1 MSESEPIFEPAGSS
15 AGAAESQQSK
25 SGTEFRKRATSVRP
39 LAKLF
44 ASPVPIWAIAAD
56 GSLAFL
62 SASCGQW
69 LGVAPRSLLGRST
82 RVQSQHPLD
91 ALARALGPPTQAPR
105 SMLIAEVHPPAADPQ
120 FQRPQPRQ
128 VTFLPIFAATD
139 DFASTNDANPVEARS
154 TAVLAIGH
162 DLAAK
167 ELFRSP
173 QATEL
178 INLLSKQLAEDPRRE
193 HASMVLG
200 TSVWARRLRLQ
211 IAAAAETSS
220 HVLLCGHAGSG
231 TEAIA
236 NLIELKSSVVPRTEL
251 IRVAGP
257 LMDAE
262 LFDATTGGI
271 VARLLN
277 AESTA
282 AAPLSAALLIEQIE
296 QMPADA
302 QGRLE
307 LLIHNHPQRLRVFA
321 TSSLPINGLVG
332 HLLPN
337 LAAELTALSI
347 TVPSLNLRG
356 EDIPL
361 IATNLLQRRQQA
373 GETAASQLGR
383 DALDR
388 LVLYPWPDDF
398 RELDGAIRGAARQC
412 RGGTIRVEHLP
423 LAIRTFGS
431 PTAAQSESG
440 SPAPRVLP
448 LVAALETA
456 EREFILRAL
465 EKTAGN
471 RAAAARLLEISRQR
485 LLRRIEQLGITWPPS

>member
-1 MSESEPIFEPAGSS
+1 
-15 AGAAESQQSK
+15 
-25 SGTEFRKRATSVRP
+25 
-39 LAKLF
+39 
-44 ASPVPIWAIAAD
+44 
-56 GSLAFL
+56 
-62 SASCGQW
+62 
-69 LGVAPRSLLGRST
+69 
-82 RVQSQHPLD
+82 
-91 ALARALGPPTQAPR
+91 
-105 SMLIAEVHPPAADPQ
+105 
-120 FQRPQPRQ
+120 
-128 VTFLPIFAATD
+128 
-139 DFASTNDANPVEARS
+139 
-154 TAVLAIGH
+154 
-162 DLAAK
+162 
-167 ELFRSP
+167 
-173 QATEL
+173 
-178 INLLSKQLAEDPRRE
+178 
-193 HASMVLG
+193 MVLG

-236 NLIELKSSVVPRTEL
+236 NLIELKSSVAARTEL

-282 AAPLSAALLIEQIE
+282 AAPFSAAPISAALLIEQIE

-307 LLIHNHPQRLRVFA
+307 LLMHNHPQRLRVFA
-321 TSSLPINGLVG
+321 TSSLPINGLVSR
-332 HLLPN
+332 LLPS

-347 TVPSLNLRG
+347 TVPPLNLRG

-431 PTAAQSESG
+431 PAAAQSESS

-448 LVAALETA
+448 LDAALETA